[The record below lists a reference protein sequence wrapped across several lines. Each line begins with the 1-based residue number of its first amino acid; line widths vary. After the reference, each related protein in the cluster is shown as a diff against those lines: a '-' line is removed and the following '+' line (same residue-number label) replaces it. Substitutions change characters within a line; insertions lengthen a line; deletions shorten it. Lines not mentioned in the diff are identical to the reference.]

1 MLSRL
6 SSSVSAVRWTR
17 FISFEW
23 LAKISLPSLDL
34 QDFTDTVASAPTRPQ
49 LSIRR
54 RSRDLKVIGHGAPL
68 T

>member
-6 SSSVSAVRWTR
+6 SSVVSGVRWTR

-23 LAKISLPSLDL
+23 LAKISLASLDL
-34 QDFTDTVASAPTRPQ
+34 QDFIDYVVTAPTLPL
-49 LSIRR
+49 LSVRR